1 MPTSDPTTI
10 LLATHRWATAGVIDA
25 CSPLARDQ
33 FHHPFEMGPGSLA
46 ATITHILGSTRAWGD
61 MLAGTPQ
68 RERLESGGERSADEL
83 RSLLD
88 EIADEF
94 EAAVHAHPLDEP
106 VTGERGGR
114 SYTFTRGAVMTHVTT
129 HGMHHRAQ
137 CLNMLRQLGV
147 EKLPHSAVVEWMLMV
162 DGQG

>member
-1 MPTSDPTTI
+1 MPTCDPTTI
-10 LLATHRWATAGVIDA
+10 LLATHRWATANIIDA
-25 CSPLARDQ
+25 CAPLTREQ
-33 FHHPFEMGPGSLA
+33 FHQPFEMGPGSLH
-46 ATITHILGSTRAWGD
+46 ATATHILGSTRAWGD
-61 MLAGTPQ
+61 MLAGAPP
-68 RERLESGGERSADEL
+68 RERLEAGGERTAAQL
-83 RSLLD
+83 RSLVDEVCDAFDHAVRRHALD
-88 EIADEF
+88 ES
-94 EAAVHAHPLDEP
+94 
-106 VTGERGGR
+106 VTGERNRR